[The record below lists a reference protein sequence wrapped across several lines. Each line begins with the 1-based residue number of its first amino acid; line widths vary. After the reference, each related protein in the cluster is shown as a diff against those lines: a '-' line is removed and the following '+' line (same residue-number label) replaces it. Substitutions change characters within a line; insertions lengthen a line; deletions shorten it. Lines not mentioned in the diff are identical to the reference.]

1 MAHIADT
8 FREQC
13 STRPDVMIKGLV
25 DSIPHPFIVR
35 DPSFQVVL
43 ANKAAEEYF
52 GGELLGKTCYEA
64 QHMGHS
70 ICEECPVV
78 EAGSDL
84 EHVQREEK
92 HPETGDYIQI
102 DTYPMLDEDGN
113 FCGVIE
119 TTQVINDRV
128 EAMNKI
134 RGLLRDAS
142 VQNQKLTEWRRN
154 FDFEL
159 DVARQI
165 QRALVPQ
172 EAFCREGICF
182 EFLYQPTGSVGG
194 DLYDVVPLDEHR
206 TGILIA
212 DASGHGVGA
221 AFIAVMIKIVFRS
234 YMIDKT
240 SPAGALK
247 AVNKHLLQVMPKGHF
262 ATAFYGIY
270 DARENEILFS
280 DAGHPKPLLAR
291 AGTNEVDMLEGSG
304 FVLGT
309 LEDIGTEERTVQVA
323 PGDRMLFYT
332 DGVVETLNTDGEQ
345 YTSAR
350 LRKQFRECTDAN
362 RSELLQHII
371 GDVRSF
377 SAGQEIDDDL
387 TLVMVE
393 VLEKETQA
401 D

>member
-8 FREQC
+8 FRAQC
-13 STRPDVMIKGLV
+13 STKPDVMIKGLV

-35 DPSFQVVL
+35 DPDFHVVL
-43 ANKAAEEYF
+43 ANRAAEEYF
-52 GGELLGKTCYEA
+52 GDELLGKTCYEA

-78 EAGSDL
+78 EAGTNL
-84 EHVQREEK
+84 QHVQREEK

-102 DTYPMLDEDGN
+102 DTYPMLDEEDN

-128 EAMNKI
+128 EAMDKI
-134 RGLLRDAS
+134 RDLLHDAS
-142 VQNQKLTEWRRN
+142 IRNQKLKEWRRN

-172 EAFCREGICF
+172 ESFCRKGICF
-182 EFLYQPTGSVGG
+182 EFLYQPTGTVGG
-194 DLYDVVPLDEHR
+194 DLYDIVPLDDDR

-240 SPAGALK
+240 SPVGALE
-247 AVNKHLLQVMPKGHF
+247 AVNKHLLQVMPNGQF

-270 DARENEILFS
+270 DAEKNEMVFS
-280 DAGHPKPLLAR
+280 RAGHPMPLIAR
-291 AGTNEVDMLEGSG
+291 GDSGDVDMLDGGG

-309 LEDIGTEERTVQVA
+309 LEDIGAEESTV
-323 PGDRMLFYT
+323 
-332 DGVVETLNTDGEQ
+332 E
-345 YTSAR
+345 
-350 LRKQFRECTDAN
+350 
-362 RSELLQHII
+362 
-371 GDVRSF
+371 
-377 SAGQEIDDDL
+377 
-387 TLVMVE
+387 
-393 VLEKETQA
+393 
-401 D
+401 

>member
-8 FREQC
+8 FRSQC
-13 STRPDVMIKGLV
+13 SARPDVMINGLV
-25 DSIPHPFIVR
+25 DSIPHPFVVR
-35 DPSFQVVL
+35 DPDFRVVL
-43 ANKAAEEYF
+43 ANNAAEEYF
-52 GGELLGKTCYEA
+52 GGDLLGKTCYEA
-64 QHMGHS
+64 QHMGHA
-70 ICEECPVV
+70 ICEDCPVI
-78 EAGSDL
+78 EAGTDL

-102 DTYPMLDEDGN
+102 DTYPMLDEEEN

-119 TTQVINDRV
+119 TTQIINDRV

-142 VQNQKLTEWRRN
+142 VRNQKLKEWRRN

-172 EAFCREGICF
+172 ESFCRKGICF

-194 DLYDVVPLDEHR
+194 DLYDIVPIDENR

-234 YMIDKT
+234 YMIDKS
-240 SPAGALK
+240 SPAGALE
-247 AVNKHLLQVMPKGHF
+247 AVNKHLLQVMPDGQF

-270 DARENEILFS
+270 DAETCEMIFS
-280 DAGHPKPLLAR
+280 RAGHPMPLVAR
-291 AGTNEVDMLEGSG
+291 AGTNEVDTLDGGG

-309 LEDIGTEERTVQVA
+309 LEDIGAEEGSVQLGQ
-323 PGDRMLFYT
+323 GDRLLFYT
-332 DGVVETLNTDGEQ
+332 DGVVEALNPEGEQ
-345 YTSAR
+345 YSVMR
-350 LRKQFRECTDAN
+350 LRKKFREAEKKE
-362 RSELLQHII
+362 RPELLHQII
-371 GDVRSF
+371 HDVRSF
-377 SAGQEIDDDL
+377 SAGHEIDDDL
-387 TLVMVE
+387 TLVLLEASDE
-393 VLEKETQA
+393 VA
-401 D
+401 